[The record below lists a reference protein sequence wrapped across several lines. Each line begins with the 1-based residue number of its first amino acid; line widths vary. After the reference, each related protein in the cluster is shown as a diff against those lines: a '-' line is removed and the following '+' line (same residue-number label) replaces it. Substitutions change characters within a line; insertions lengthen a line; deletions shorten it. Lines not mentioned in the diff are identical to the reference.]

1 MEEIK
6 ARLSIVELIGG
17 YVHLV
22 KAGAHWKACCPFH
35 NEKTPSFTVN
45 EERQMWHCF
54 GCNKGGDAFAFL
66 MEIEGLEFRE
76 ALQLLAER
84 TGVELKP
91 YRSRNTSD
99 GDFIPSEGEYHS
111 NGNEIA
117 SSSGVSKAR
126 VLEVLELA
134 AKFWER
140 QLWSPVGMKSLQY
153 LRGRG
158 LIDETIKQFRIGY
171 IPKGWRHLADFLLKQ
186 GYTFEE
192 MESAGL
198 VIRKNQE
205 ENTRR
210 GSDFSP
216 KEAQFY
222 DRFRERIMFPILD
235 VLGRVIGFSARVEPD
250 ADESQAKYIN
260 TPETIV
266 YHKSSVLYGIAFAKN
281 AMKKEDQAI
290 FVEGQMDVIAMHQV
304 GFVQT
309 VAVSGTALTEEQ
321 LKIIKRYTTS
331 IRLFFDMD
339 KAGQT
344 AARRSTELALKAGLR
359 VMIVAI
365 EGGKDAAELAQHDP
379 GALRG
384 AIQGAIP
391 ALDYFLRRLTVRY
404 NRHSPEGR
412 RDIVADFATLL
423 VSMPDMV
430 ERGFWL
436 KRLAETVESDEHI
449 VAESVDQAIRARR
462 VPMPNTGADT
472 TNVANPKTLSATS
485 LTHRSEI
492 LRQRIGW
499 CCLLDSSLR
508 VLLSQNISK
517 NVQIYLSGEPLLG
530 SGEPSELQLREALF
544 ASEQFLEQEGL
555 TQTTLEERHTTLEL
569 LVAQYLSE
577 LTKELQREA
586 LKRIEFQMK
595 QARESGDREQE
606 AQLRVEFS
614 QILSE

>member
-1 MEEIK
+1 MDSQVEEIK

-91 YRSRNTSD
+91 YRSQSTTGGS
-99 GDFIPSEGEYHS
+99 FIPGEGEYQTGDDERAPS
-111 NGNEIA
+111 A
-117 SSSGVSKAR
+117 GVSKAR
-126 VLEVLELA
+126 VFGVLELA
-134 AKFWER
+134 TKFGEK
-140 QLWSPVGMKSLQY
+140 QLWSPVGAKSLAY
-153 LRGRG
+153 LQGRG
-158 LIDETIKQFRIGY
+158 LTDETIKQFRIGY
-171 IPKGWRHLADFLLKQ
+171 IPKGWRHLADFLASKNF
-186 GYTFEE
+186 TDSE
-192 MESAGL
+192 MLAAGL
-198 VIRKNQE
+198 LIE
-205 ENTRR
+205 
-210 GSDFSP
+210 
-216 KEAQFY
+216 KEGGTGGY

-235 VLGRVIGFSARVEPD
+235 VLGRVIGFSARVEPG

-260 TPETIV
+260 TPETVV
-266 YHKSSVLYGIAFAKN
+266 YHKSSVLYGIAFAKQ
-281 AMKKEDQAI
+281 AMKSEDQAI
-290 FVEGQMDVIAMHQV
+290 FVEGQMDVIAMHQA
-304 GFVQT
+304 GFTQT

-379 GALRG
+379 DALRG

-391 ALDYFLRRLTVRY
+391 ALDYFLQRLMVRY
-404 NRHSPEGR
+404 NRHNPEGR
-412 RDIVADFATLL
+412 RDIVEDFATLL
-423 VSMPDMV
+423 SVMPDVV
-430 ERGFWL
+430 ERSFWL

-449 VAESVDQAIRARR
+449 VAESVDRAIRARR
-462 VPMPNTGADT
+462 VPTPNAGAYT
-472 TNVANPKTLSATS
+472 PSVATPTASSHTPF
-485 LTHRSEI
+485 THRSEI

-499 CCLLDSSLR
+499 CCLLDASLR
-508 VLLSQNISK
+508 VLLSQNISES
-517 NVQIYLSGEPLLG
+517 VQAYLSEDPILG
-530 SGEPSELQLREALF
+530 NANTLEAQLREAMF

-555 TQTTLEERHTTLEL
+555 TQSTPEERHVILEP
-569 LVAQYLSE
+569 LVRQYLSE
-577 LTKELQREA
+577 LTKELQHEA
-586 LKRIEFQMK
+586 LKRIEYQMK
-595 QARESGDREQE
+595 QARESGNREE
-606 AQLRVEFS
+606 ESRLRAEFARV
-614 QILSE
+614 LSEK